1 MDCLFGLSHGIH
13 IRHHTHIGCGV
24 CFFINLSK
32 TFIMKQLFLD
42 TIQEVENLK
51 TLLKSDKIS
60 YRYLK
65 MKGQYLFNYP
75 EDLSDKVVELGY

>member
-1 MDCLFGLSHGIH
+1 MVYISDITLIL
-13 IRHHTHIGCGV
+13 GV
-24 CFFINLSK
+24 VFVFLLIISK
-32 TFIMKQLFLD
+32 TFIMKQLFLK

-51 TLLKSDKIS
+51 TLLKSNKIS